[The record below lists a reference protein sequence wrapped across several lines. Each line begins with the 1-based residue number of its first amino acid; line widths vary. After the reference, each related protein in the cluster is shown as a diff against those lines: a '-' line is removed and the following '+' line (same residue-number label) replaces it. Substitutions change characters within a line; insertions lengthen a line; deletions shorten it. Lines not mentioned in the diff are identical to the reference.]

1 MKITAEFN
9 SNEELLSFIGA
20 FGANGITTLATE
32 TNNNLSQGIVNS
44 TVVKENSTSKAQ
56 DTKKVTTKTE
66 TAAETAKKGTT
77 KTNTA
82 PNDKP
87 KETAKEGSKS
97 EGEVQ
102 ITKEMIRAKFMELI
116 KAGKSKEAK
125 EITKKYG
132 ASKLPELKEE
142 NYPAVYKEVEAL
154 L

>member
-20 FGANGITTLATE
+20 FGAKGITTLAAG
-32 TNNNLSQGIVNS
+32 TNNNSTQVETDS

-66 TAAETAKKGTT
+66 TAAETAKKENT

>member
-66 TAAETAKKGTT
+66 TAAETAKKETT